1 MAGRSKVKVS
11 PGVADEPQPIG
22 DDSPGAVSEGEPV
35 AADYDFLSFDELA
48 VEAVGRRL
56 PDTDLDAMRMVILLH
71 RVARAVVYDLES
83 TVHRPAGWSW
93 SAFRLMFTIWISGPL
108 ESRRAA
114 ELSGMS
120 RAAVSALTKTLSATG
135 MLMRIPNKKD
145 QRSHQLNLTERGTTA
160 FEATFTQHNLRE
172 VEWAHLV
179 TPEEREVLNSVLVK
193 LAHAAHEQEWVS
205 ERF

>member
-1 MAGRSKVKVS
+1 MEVRSTAIPSRPEYAASVD
-11 PGVADEPQPIG
+11 GVAVG
-22 DDSPGAVSEGEPV
+22 DDTPS
-35 AADYDFLSFDELA
+35 AASYDFLSFDELA

-56 PDTDLDAMRMVILLH
+56 PDADLDAMRMILLLH
-71 RVARAVVYDLES
+71 RVTRAVVYDLES

-120 RAAVSALTKTLSATG
+120 RAAVSALTKTLSASG
-135 MLMRIPNKKD
+135 MLARTPNVRD
-145 QRSHQLNLTERGTTA
+145 LRSHTLSLTKGGTEA
-160 FEATFTQHNLRE
+160 FEAAFIHHNRRETQ
-172 VEWAHLV
+172 WADLV
-179 TPEEREVLNSVLVK
+179 TPQEREVLTTVLVK
-193 LAHAAHEQEWVS
+193 LAHTAHDQDWVS

>member
-1 MAGRSKVKVS
+1 VAGRSKAKAS
-11 PGVADEPQPIG
+11 PSTDGPQSRG
-22 DDSPGAVSEGEPV
+22 DDSPGAVSQEEPA

-48 VEAVGRRL
+48 VEAVGRRM
-56 PDTDLDAMRMVILLH
+56 PDADLDAMRMVILLH

-135 MLMRIPNKKD
+135 MLMRTPNKRD

-160 FEATFTQHNLRE
+160 FETTFTKHNRRE
-172 VEWAHLV
+172 VEWANLV
-179 TPEEREVLNSVLVK
+179 TPEEREVLNAVLVK